1 MFRADPELGRVVDR
15 ALGIARDLGH
25 PRTGSE
31 HLLLALTSFT
41 GHEDAIREAVRRAA
55 PRGAGAAADCAAL
68 ATLGIDFDQL
78 TAGISLDHPPARE
91 PLFPLGGAGARQR
104 CARLDPPLGLDAQ
117 AAYEASLRF
126 ALARRERRHRPE
138 HLALVLVALDPGVAW
153 VLDTAGVDRLAL
165 AHRLARTFPPPRRN
179 PLLRLERRLG
189 SAIRH
194 RDLATR
200 YQRTTG
206 RAPTSSIAAFITNQH
221 A

>member
-15 ALGIARDLGH
+15 ALRLARDLDH

-31 HLLLALTSFT
+31 HLLLALTSLT
-41 GHEDAIREAVRRAA
+41 GHHDAIREAVDQAA
-55 PRGAGAAADCAAL
+55 PQGAGAAADRVAL
-68 ATLGIDFDQL
+68 KTLGIDFDQL
-78 TAGISLDHPPARE
+78 VAGVRLDRPPARE
-91 PLFPLGGAGARQR
+91 PLFPLGAAKARAR

-153 VLDTAGVDRLAL
+153 VLDTARVDRTAL
-165 AHRLARTFPPPRRN
+165 VHDLARRFPPPRRN
-179 PLLRLERRLG
+179 PVLRWERRLG

-194 RDLATR
+194 RDLVTR

-206 RAPTSSIAAFITNQH
+206 RTATSSVAAFITD
-221 A
+221 